1 VHFTGN
7 DSVVFAKTALITAT
21 GTTASWVL
29 ATFLT
34 RPEPEKTLVEFY
46 RRVHPTVYGWRR
58 IAEKVPELAPVRDLA
73 ANGIDWVLGCVF
85 VYAALF
91 GIGKMIFGVPQVGLP
106 LLLIAATSACL
117 IFWHL
122 SRRGWQS
129 LSGVQQRADAMNIDE
144 IQAVRD

>member
-1 VHFTGN
+1 
-7 DSVVFAKTALITAT
+7 VVFAKTALITAT

-46 RRVHPTVYGWRR
+46 RRVHPAVYGWRR

-73 ANGIDWVLGCVF
+73 ANGLIGRWGCVF

-91 GIGKMIFGVPQVGLP
+91 GMGKMIFGEPHVGLP
-106 LLLIAATSACL
+106 LLLIAAVSACL
-117 IFWHL
+117 IFWL
-122 SRRGWQS
+122 SRSEGGKT
-129 LSGVQQRADAMNIDE
+129 LSGRTTACHKHGE
-144 IQAVRD
+144 H